1 MPFTPFHLGP
11 GAAFKAIGGRHFSFM
26 VFGGAQVLMD
36 IEPLVA
42 ILRGSPVLHGVTH
55 TILGALVIGLVAG
68 AIGRPISE
76 FVLRLL
82 RIRHHPMT
90 WPVSF
95 LSGLVGTYSHIG
107 LDAVMHRDMEPFWPF
122 AAGNPL
128 LGLMSVEG
136 LHVLCLVAGLLGL
149 LVIAGRAYLT
159 GRLEQTGAAAF
170 TDGRSR
176 SSRGASARRRPGPSR
191 DASDRPGRES

>member
-11 GAAFKAIGGRHFSFM
+11 GAAFKAVGGKHFSFM

-36 IEPLVA
+36 IEPLIGIVQGWP
-42 ILRGSPVLHGVTH
+42 ILHGMTH

-68 AIGRPISE
+68 AIGKPISE
-76 FVLRLL
+76 FGLRLL
-82 RIRHHPMT
+82 RIRHHPIT

-95 LSGLVGTYSHIG
+95 LSGLLGTYSHIG
-107 LDAVMHRDMEPFWPF
+107 LDAVMHRDMEPFWPL

-136 LHVLCLVAGLLGL
+136 LHVLCLAAGLLGL
-149 LVIAGRAYLT
+149 LAIGGRALLSQFQRSAT
-159 GRLEQTGAAAF
+159 RRGRGRLRCGTP
-170 TDGRSR
+170 
-176 SSRGASARRRPGPSR
+176 PG
-191 DASDRPGRES
+191 